1 MSFYTNS
8 GQAAVVFELGLRRES
23 KPSEEGRERMS
34 LLPLSRPID
43 RVWLRAGFEKRES
56 IKSSEEGRER
66 ICVEFVILITP
77 SHTGQDVDIR
87 AGFIDLALDF
97 F

>member
-1 MSFYTNS
+1 
-8 GQAAVVFELGLRRES
+8 
-23 KPSEEGRERMS
+23 MS

-66 ICVEFVILITP
+66 ICVEFVIVITP
-77 SHTGQDVDIR
+77 PQTGQDVEIR
-87 AGFIDLALDF
+87 AGFVDHAADYHKSVLGYNQTQLGGRKLLVSPI
-97 F
+97 

>member
-1 MSFYTNS
+1 
-8 GQAAVVFELGLRRES
+8 
-23 KPSEEGRERMS
+23 MS

-77 SHTGQDVDIR
+77 SPMGRGVDIR
-87 AGFIDLALDF
+87 AGFVCRAADYYKSVLGYNKTQLGGRKLLVSPI
-97 F
+97 

>member
-1 MSFYTNS
+1 
-8 GQAAVVFELGLRRES
+8 
-23 KPSEEGRERMS
+23 MS

-66 ICVEFVILITP
+66 ICVESL
-77 SHTGQDVDIR
+77 S
-87 AGFIDLALDF
+87 
-97 F
+97 